1 MVRYFLVGILLI
13 VFVIAVV
20 FASVNSGDLL
30 LDLAFT
36 EVNTTVS
43 LAMLSFFA
51 AGWLF
56 GVACITIFV
65 LKLAG
70 ERRQLRK
77 SLRLAESEV
86 TSLRRMPMQ
95 DAD

>member
-1 MVRYFLVGILLI
+1 MVRYFLLGILVI
-13 VFVIAVV
+13 VFLMAVV
-20 FASVNSGDLL
+20 FASVNSDPVTLN
-30 LDLAFT
+30 LAFT
-36 EVNTTVS
+36 EFTTTVS
-43 LAMLSFFA
+43 LAMLGFFA

-56 GVACITIFV
+56 GVACLVFFV
-65 LKLAG
+65 LKLAT

-77 SLRLAESEV
+77 ALRLAESEV

>member
-1 MVRYFLVGILLI
+1 M
-13 VFVIAVV
+13 AVV
-20 FASVNSGDLL
+20 FASVNSADLT

-36 EVNTTVS
+36 EIDTTVS
-43 LAMLSFFA
+43 LGMLSFFA

-56 GVACITIFV
+56 GVACVTVFV

-77 SLRLAESEV
+77 SLRLAEAEV